1 MLVLL
6 GKAKAPPQHIYWW
19 SISFTTFIQFL
30 PFQLTCNMQVPD
42 INGTICFSCCSSMHW
57 KLQISSIHLM
67 DLLHIAHAIQ
77 MMLSSAHCLKIWIIL
92 PVMIYGRAWT
102 KVVLLILTC
111 WRWHLVWNARH
122 PCYKMQHQYVTLPTL
137 SYVCLQLFKVVQ
149 IYNFPDC
156 D

>member
-1 MLVLL
+1 
-6 GKAKAPPQHIYWW
+6 
-19 SISFTTFIQFL
+19 
-30 PFQLTCNMQVPD
+30 MQVPD

-77 MMLSSAHCLKIWIIL
+77 TMSSSAHCLKIWIIL

-137 SYVCLQLFKVVQ
+137 SCVYNYLSWFQYITSQIFVYFISGKWSGQKLLQKFRLPRKNY
-149 IYNFPDC
+149 INLYSAAP
-156 D
+156 